1 MYRKY
6 ILHWLILLLC
16 IATVCNAQR
25 EERSER
31 SNNSKIIF
39 ETHNF
44 HSTQPSKSRLDILYR
59 VPYDFFIFIKNPDA
73 VSPPFVAHGEITVD
87 LIDKNKS
94 IASHAFFHKTL
105 EANDPSPSFSTK
117 SFLEGMTSCD
127 LPPGEYTLQ
136 IEITDHESGRVYRNE
151 PQSVRLRDFSKEQFQ
166 LGDILLLNPRPVN
179 TDTILPFNDGGDVP
193 FARHFEI
200 YSELITPVPR
210 ESIRVD
216 CKLFSVVHE
225 RDSLILVLHDSLI
238 GVPTSEKNIIQLG
251 TNESEKY
258 YILSKASTDSL
269 AGLWFTVQ
277 NDTLTEGS
285 YRIELTATA
294 RNQTVHTGQS
304 FRIRWFDKPFSL
316 QSIPNAIDA
325 LSYIADKDEIDNM
338 RHADE
343 KTQKILFDAFWKKRD
358 PTPNT
363 AFNEVMNEYY
373 RRVDYATNAF
383 STIQQRN
390 GMKTDRGKTYIFYGP
405 PESTSRELSPSSF
418 PTETWVYSRLHK
430 KLIFTDKS
438 KRGDYQLTATED
450 R

>member
-1 MYRKY
+1 MFRKY
-6 ILHWLILLLC
+6 ILHWFILLLC
-16 IATVCNAQR
+16 IASVGNAQR

-31 SNNSKIIF
+31 SNNSKIVF

-105 EANDPSPSFSTK
+105 EANDPSPSSSTK

-136 IEITDHESGRVYRNE
+136 IEISDHESGRVYRNE
-151 PQSVRLRDFSKEQFQ
+151 PQSIRLRDFSMEQFR
-166 LGDILLLNPRPVN
+166 LGDILLINPRVN
-179 TDTILPFNDGGDVP
+179 NDTIRPFNDGGDVP

-200 YSELITPVPR
+200 YSELIAPVPQ

-225 RDSLILVLHDSLI
+225 RDSLVLILHDSLI
-238 GVPTSEKNIIQLG
+238 GVPTSENKLVQVG

-258 YILSKASTDSL
+258 YMLSKASTDSII
-269 AGLWFTVQ
+269 GLWFTVQ

-285 YRIELTATA
+285 YRIELTAC
-294 RNQTVHTGQS
+294 
-304 FRIRWFDKPFSL
+304 
-316 QSIPNAIDA
+316 
-325 LSYIADKDEIDNM
+325 
-338 RHADE
+338 
-343 KTQKILFDAFWKKRD
+343 
-358 PTPNT
+358 
-363 AFNEVMNEYY
+363 
-373 RRVDYATNAF
+373 
-383 STIQQRN
+383 
-390 GMKTDRGKTYIFYGP
+390 GK
-405 PESTSRELSPSSF
+405 
-418 PTETWVYSRLHK
+418 
-430 KLIFTDKS
+430 KS
-438 KRGDYQLTATED
+438 KRRYRPVVSYSVVRQTVFASIDTECH
-450 R
+450 RSIVLHCRQR